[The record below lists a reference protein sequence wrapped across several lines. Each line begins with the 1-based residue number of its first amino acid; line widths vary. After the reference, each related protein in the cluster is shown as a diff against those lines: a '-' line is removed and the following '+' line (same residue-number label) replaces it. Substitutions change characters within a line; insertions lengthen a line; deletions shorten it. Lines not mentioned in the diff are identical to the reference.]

1 MIHLDEA
8 IQLTKMKRNKET
20 HNALELLLTAQ
31 LFLDI
36 FDNYNLT
43 GLEKKYGN
51 MFYNALEIKTIKH
64 YNEVYRNDA
73 EFALNSL
80 NIKQRMITQ
89 IAELNEADAIL
100 LSEFIKKFIDN
111 IEIARK
117 KGVVFFDKI
126 I

>member
-1 MIHLDEA
+1 MR
-8 IQLTKMKRNKET
+8 TKET

-31 LFLDI
+31 LFIDI
-36 FDNYNLT
+36 FDNYELK
-43 GLEKKYGN
+43 GIEKKYGK
-51 MFYNALEIKTIKH
+51 MFYNALETKTIKH
-64 YNEVYRNDA
+64 YNEVYKNDS

-80 NIKQRMITQ
+80 NIKERMITQ

-100 LSEFIKKFIDN
+100 LSEFINKFYEN

-126 I
+126 L

>member
-1 MIHLDEA
+1 M
-8 IQLTKMKRNKET
+8 RNKET

-36 FDNYNLT
+36 FENYNLA
-43 GLEKKYGN
+43 GIEKRYGKMFHSALEK
-51 MFYNALEIKTIKH
+51 KTIKH
-64 YNEVYRNDA
+64 YDEVYKKDS

-100 LSEFIKKFIDN
+100 LSEFINKFTDN

-126 I
+126 L

>member
-1 MIHLDEA
+1 ME
-8 IQLTKMKRNKET
+8 RNNKT

-36 FDNYNLT
+36 FENYNLT

-51 MFYNALEIKTIKH
+51 MFHKALEKKTVKH
-64 YNEVYRNDA
+64 YDEVYKNDA

-80 NIKQRMITQ
+80 NIKQRLITQ

-100 LSEFIKKFIDN
+100 LSEFVNKFISN

-126 I
+126 L

>member
-1 MIHLDEA
+1 ME
-8 IQLTKMKRNKET
+8 RNKET

-36 FDNYNLT
+36 FENYNLT
-43 GLEKKYGN
+43 GLEKKYGK
-51 MFYNALEIKTIKH
+51 MFHTALEKKTIKH
-64 YNEVYRNDA
+64 YNEVYNNDS

-80 NIKQRMITQ
+80 NIKERMITQ

-100 LSEFIKKFIDN
+100 LSEFINKFYEN

-126 I
+126 L

>member
-1 MIHLDEA
+1 M
-8 IQLTKMKRNKET
+8 RNKET

-36 FDNYNLT
+36 FDNYELK
-43 GLEKKYGN
+43 GIEKNYGK
-51 MFYNALEIKTIKH
+51 MFHKALENKTIKH
-64 YNEVYRNDA
+64 YNEVYKNDS

-80 NIKQRMITQ
+80 NIKERMIKQ

-100 LSEFIKKFIDN
+100 LSEFINKFYDN

-126 I
+126 L

>member
-1 MIHLDEA
+1 MR
-8 IQLTKMKRNKET
+8 TKET
-20 HNALELLLTAQ
+20 HNALELLLTVQ
-31 LFLDI
+31 LFIDI

-43 GLEKKYGN
+43 GIEKKYGK
-51 MFYNALEIKTIKH
+51 MFYLALEKKTIKH
-64 YNEVYRNDA
+64 YNEVYKNDS

-80 NIKQRMITQ
+80 NIKERMIKQ

-100 LSEFIKKFIDN
+100 LSEFINKFYEN

-126 I
+126 L

>member
-1 MIHLDEA
+1 MR
-8 IQLTKMKRNKET
+8 TKET

-31 LFLDI
+31 LFIDI

-43 GLEKKYGN
+43 GIEKKYGK
-51 MFYNALEIKTIKH
+51 MFHNALEKKTIKH
-64 YNEVYRNDA
+64 YNEVYKNDS

-80 NIKQRMITQ
+80 NIKERMITQ

-100 LSEFIKKFIDN
+100 LSEFINKFYEN

-126 I
+126 L

>member
-1 MIHLDEA
+1 MR
-8 IQLTKMKRNKET
+8 TKET

-31 LFLDI
+31 LFIDI
-36 FDNYNLT
+36 FDNYELK
-43 GLEKKYGN
+43 GIEKKYGK
-51 MFYNALEIKTIKH
+51 MFHNALEKKTIKH
-64 YNEVYRNDA
+64 YNEVYKNDS

-80 NIKQRMITQ
+80 NIKERMITQ

-100 LSEFIKKFIDN
+100 LSEFINKFYEN

-126 I
+126 L